1 MIPEESLMAGEPF
14 ERGSTGAI
22 LHAMVIDDQSETR
35 IVIGRLCAPSD
46 PERPW
51 WWQSS
56 MTVGGN
62 DVTVAG
68 FAMTESDAILE
79 AAASSLQFRSA
90 TTPEPPVVRQTGAD
104 WE

>member
-1 MIPEESLMAGEPF
+1 
-14 ERGSTGAI
+14 
-22 LHAMVIDDQSETR
+22 MVIDDQSETR

-56 MTVGGN
+56 MKVEGN
-62 DVTVAG
+62 EVTVAG
-68 FAMTESDAILE
+68 FATSESDAILE

-90 TTPEPPVVRQTGAD
+90 TTPEPPNVRRTGAD

>member
-1 MIPEESLMAGEPF
+1 
-14 ERGSTGAI
+14 
-22 LHAMVIDDQSETR
+22 MVIDPQSETR

-46 PERPW
+46 PGRPW

-56 MTVGGN
+56 MRVDGN
-62 DVTVAG
+62 EVTVAG
-68 FAMTESDAILE
+68 FATTESDAVLE

-90 TTPEPPVVRQTGAD
+90 TTAQPPPALRTGAD

>member
-1 MIPEESLMAGEPF
+1 
-14 ERGSTGAI
+14 
-22 LHAMVIDDQSETR
+22 MVIEPQSETR

-56 MTVGGN
+56 MKVEGN
-62 DVTVAG
+62 EVTVAG
-68 FAMTESDAILE
+68 FATSESDAILE

-90 TTPEPPVVRQTGAD
+90 TTSEPPTVRRTGAD

>member
-1 MIPEESLMAGEPF
+1 MGIEL
-14 ERGSTGAI
+14 
-22 LHAMVIDDQSETR
+22 QSETR

-56 MTVGGN
+56 TTIEGT
-62 DVTVAG
+62 DITVAG
-68 FAMTESDAILE
+68 VARTESDAILE
-79 AAASSLQFRSA
+79 AAASTLQLRLA
-90 TTPEPPVVRQTGAD
+90 TSPEPAIPRRTGAD